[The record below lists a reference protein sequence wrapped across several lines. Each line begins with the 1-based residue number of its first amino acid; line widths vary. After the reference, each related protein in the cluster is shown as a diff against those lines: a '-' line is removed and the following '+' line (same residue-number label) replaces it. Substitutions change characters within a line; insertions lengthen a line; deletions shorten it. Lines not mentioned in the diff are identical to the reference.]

1 MTDETTTPP
10 PEDPNVTPLAL
21 EDEMRRSYLDYAMSV
36 IVARA
41 LPDARDGLKPV
52 HRRILYSM
60 HVNNLASDR
69 PYRKAAHVVGDVMG
83 KYHPHGDSAIYDA
96 MVRMAQPFSMRLELV
111 DGQGNFG
118 SMDGDR
124 AAAMRY
130 TEVRMAKAAEAMLND
145 IDKET
150 VDFQSNY
157 DDSIQEPTVLPS
169 ELPNLLVNG
178 AGGIAVGMATNIPTH
193 NLGEVVDA
201 CLDYLAN
208 PHVSVEDL
216 MRHVQGPDFP
226 TGAQILGRAG
236 INSAFH
242 TGRGS
247 VIMRARAHVET
258 PRKDREAIVVT
269 EIPYQVNKLTLVEKI
284 AEAHR
289 SKRIEGVSAL
299 RDESNREGVRIVI
312 ELRRDAM
319 ADVVLNQLYR
329 FTPLQT
335 SFGVNMLALNGGRPE
350 LMNLRA
356 LIVAFVEFRLE
367 VVTRRVKYLLTRARE
382 RAHVLAGLAIAV
394 GNIDEVIRLIRAAP
408 DPATARARLLERD
421 WPAAQVADMIQLI
434 DDPSHVVVDGRY
446 RLSETQARAIL
457 DLRLQR
463 LTALGAEEIREEMES
478 LGEKIRDYLEILA
491 SRERL
496 TAIVREEL
504 TAVREALATP
514 RRTEILDQ
522 EFESDDE
529 DLIRREAMV
538 VTVSHNGY
546 IKRVP
551 LDTYRPQRR
560 GGKGRAG
567 MSTRDEDFV
576 SKVFVASTHAPVLFF
591 SSTGQVYRL
600 KVYRLPQGTPQARGK
615 AMVNLLPLGQG
626 ETIHSILPLPED
638 EAEWHNLYVMFATA
652 SGYVRRNDMADFI
665 NVPSNGKIAMKLNE
679 GDSIVNVRL
688 CTEKDDVLLS
698 AAGGK
703 CIRFPVIDVRVFRG
717 RVSVGV
723 RGMQIGRDDRVI
735 SMAVLRHFEIDTTQR
750 DAYLRWAT
758 AKRRAE
764 AGENGDD
771 ELPNPPAGA
780 EDLAAAEQ
788 FVLAI
793 TENGYGKRTSAY
805 EYRITGR
812 GGQGII
818 NIETSARN
826 GSVVATFAIQGNDQI
841 MLVTDGGQ
849 IIRCPVDDIRIASR
863 NTQGVTL
870 FDTAEDEHVV
880 SVARLS
886 EPEAGEDDDEGGED
900 KGGGGGDDTA
910 DDVASPER
918 PDDPMPDGDG

>member
-1 MTDETTTPP
+1 MTDDTTTPP
-10 PEDPNVTPLAL
+10 PSEPNVVPLAL

-36 IVARA
+36 IVSRA

-60 HVNNLASDR
+60 HSNGFGSD
-69 PYRKAAHVVGDVMG
+69 KAYHKSAHVVGDVMAN
-83 KYHPHGDSAIYDA
+83 YHPHGDSAIYDA
-96 MVRMAQPFSMRLELV
+96 MVRMAQSFSMRLELI

-130 TEVRMAKAAEAMLND
+130 TEVRMAKSAEAMLND
-145 IDKET
+145 IDKDT

-157 DDSIQEPTVLPS
+157 DDSIREPTVLPA
-169 ELPNLLVNG
+169 EFPNLLVNG

-193 NLGEVVDA
+193 NLGEIVDA

-208 PHVSVEDL
+208 PQVSVEDL
-216 MRHVQGPDFP
+216 MRHVLGPDFP
-226 TGAQILGRAG
+226 TGALILGRAG
-236 INSAFH
+236 IRSAFH

-258 PRKDREAIVVT
+258 IRKDREAIVVT

-289 SKRIEGVSAL
+289 SKRIEGISDL
-299 RDESNREGVRIVI
+299 RDESNRHGVRIVI

-350 LMNLRA
+350 LMNLKA
-356 LIVAFVEFRLE
+356 LIAAFVEFRLE
-367 VVTRRVKYLLTRARE
+367 VVTRRIKYLLTRARE

-394 GNIDEVIRLIRAAP
+394 GNIDEVIQLIRSAP
-408 DPATARARLLERD
+408 DPASARARLLERD
-421 WPAAQVADMIQLI
+421 WPANLVADMIGLI
-434 DDPSHVVVDGRY
+434 DDPSHIVVDGRY
-446 RLSETQARAIL
+446 RLSDTQARAIL
-457 DLRLQR
+457 DLRLHR
-463 LTALGAEEIREEMES
+463 LTAMGAEEIGEELAS
-478 LGEKIRDYLEILA
+478 LGEKITDYLDILA
-491 SRERL
+491 SQERL
-496 TAIVREEL
+496 TAIVHDEL
-504 TAVREALATP
+504 VEARDAFATP
-514 RRTEILDQ
+514 RRTEILEQ

-567 MSTRDEDFV
+567 MATRDEDFV
-576 SKVFVASTHAPVLFF
+576 SKVIVASTHAPVLFF
-591 SSTGQVYRL
+591 SSLGLVYRL
-600 KVYRLPQGTPQARGK
+600 KVYRLPQATPQARGK
-615 AMVNLLPLGQG
+615 AMVNLLPLSPG
-626 ETIHSILPLPED
+626 ETIHTVLPLPED
-638 EAEWHNLYVMFATA
+638 EADWLNLYVMFATA
-652 SGYVRRNDMADFI
+652 SGYVRRNDMADFV

-698 AAGGK
+698 ARGGK

-717 RVSVGV
+717 RDSVGV
-723 RGMQIGRDDRVI
+723 RGMLLGREDRII
-735 SMAVLRHFEIDTTQR
+735 SMAVLRHFEIETGPR
-750 DAYLRWAT
+750 DAYLRWA
-758 AKRRAE
+758 AANRRAE

-771 ELPNPPAGA
+771 EPPAAAAGA

-788 FVLAI
+788 FVLSI

-818 NIETSARN
+818 NIETSERN
-826 GSVVATFAIQGNDQI
+826 GPVVATFTIQGDDHI

-870 FDTAEDEHVV
+870 FDTAEDERVV
-880 SVARLS
+880 SVARMS
-886 EPEAGEDDDEGGED
+886 EPPAEDAEAEDGDE
-900 KGGGGGDDTA
+900 
-910 DDVASPER
+910 ASVIDANS
-918 PDDPMPDGDG
+918 DDPAPDENA

>member
-10 PEDPNVTPLAL
+10 PSEPNVIPLAL

-36 IVARA
+36 IVSRA

-52 HRRILYSM
+52 HRRILYAM
-60 HVNNLASDR
+60 HESGYGSDK
-69 PYRKAAHVVGDVMG
+69 PYRKSARIVGDVMG

-96 MVRMAQPFSMRLELV
+96 MVRMAQPFSMRLELI

-118 SMDGDR
+118 SMDGDP

-130 TEVRMAKAAEAMLND
+130 TEVRLAKPAEALLSD
-145 IDKET
+145 IDKDT
-150 VDFQSNY
+150 VDFQTNY
-157 DDSIQEPTVLPS
+157 DESAREPVVLPA
-169 ELPNLLVNG
+169 EFPNLLVNG
-178 AGGIAVGMATNIPTH
+178 AGGIAVGMATNIPPH

-208 PHVSVEDL
+208 PGVSVEDL
-216 MRHVQGPDFP
+216 MARMQGPDFP
-226 TGAQILGRAG
+226 TGAMILGRAG
-236 INSAFH
+236 IRSAFR

-247 VIMRARAHVET
+247 VIMRARTHVET
-258 PRKDREAIVVT
+258 IRKDREAIIVT
-269 EIPYQVNKLTLVEKI
+269 EVPFQVNKSTMVEKI

-289 SKRIEGVSAL
+289 SKRIEGISDL
-299 RDESNREGVRIVI
+299 RDESDRHGVRVVI

-319 ADVVLNQLYR
+319 AEVVLNQLFR

-335 SFGVNMLALNGGRPE
+335 SFGVNMLALIGGRPE
-350 LMNLRA
+350 LLDLRR
-356 LIVAFVEFRLE
+356 LIAAFVDFRME
-367 VVTRRVKYLLTRARE
+367 VVTRRIKHLLTRARE

-394 GNIDEVIRLIRAAP
+394 DNIDQVIALIRAAP
-408 DPATARARLLERD
+408 DPASARAELMARD
-421 WPAAQVADMIQLI
+421 WPAAEVAEMIGLI
-434 DDPSHVVVDGRY
+434 DDPSHKVVDGRY

-457 DLRLQR
+457 ELRLQR
-463 LTALGAEEIREEMES
+463 LTALGQEEIGEELSS
-478 LGEKIRDYLEILA
+478 LGEQIGDYLEILA

-496 TAIVREEL
+496 TAIIRDEL
-504 TAVREALATP
+504 TTVREAFATP
-514 RRTEILDQ
+514 RRTEILEQ

-529 DLIRREAMV
+529 DLIRREPMV

-546 IKRVP
+546 IKRVA

-576 SKVFVASTHAPVLFF
+576 SKVFVTSTHTPVLFF
-591 SSTGQVYRL
+591 SSLGLVYRL
-600 KVYRLPQGTPQARGK
+600 KVYRLPQAKPQARGK
-615 AMVNLLPLGQG
+615 AMVNLLPLAPG
-626 ETIHSILPLPED
+626 ETIHTILPLPED
-638 EAEWHNLYVMFATA
+638 EAEWRNLYVMFATA
-652 SGYVRRNDMADFI
+652 SGYVRRNEMADFA

-679 GDSIVNVRL
+679 GDRIVNVRL
-688 CTEKDDVLLS
+688 CTERDDMLLS
-698 AAGGK
+698 AQGGK

-717 RVSVGV
+717 RDSVGV
-723 RGMQIGRDDRVI
+723 RGIRLGRSDRVI
-735 SMAVLRHFEIDTTQR
+735 SMAVLRHREIDTGAR
-750 DAYLRWAT
+750 DAYLRWAN

-764 AGENGDD
+764 AGENGNGEGEG
-771 ELPNPPAGA
+771 ELPAMPVDA
-780 EDLAAAEQ
+780 EELAAAEQ

-805 EYRITGR
+805 EYRITNR

-818 NIETSARN
+818 NIETSDRN
-826 GSVVATFAIQGNDQI
+826 GPVVATFAIEAHDQI
-841 MLVTDGGQ
+841 MLVTDGGK
-849 IIRCPVDDIRIASR
+849 IIRCPVDDIRIAGR

-886 EPEAGEDDDEGGED
+886 EPAGDAKEGDGEAGDLGEDGGENGGED
-900 KGGGGGDDTA
+900 GGD
-910 DDVASPER
+910 SPRDETS
-918 PDDPMPDGDG
+918 